1 MKIYM
6 VNEFALPS
14 GDELRKVLEV
24 YDLRTR
30 TIKYHITLRLI
41 VSFQREFLE
50 KNISLILI

>member
-6 VNEFALPS
+6 ANEFALPS

-41 VSFQREFLE
+41 V
-50 KNISLILI
+50 